1 MSTFQSFFLNGNE
14 YFINSNR
21 TLFEII
27 KYFNYNESLL
37 ILEHN
42 KLICNRRYWNTI
54 VIKNK
59 DKIEILTI
67 VGGG

>member
-1 MSTFQSFFLNGNE
+1 MTNFQSFCLNGNE
-14 YFINSNR
+14 YFINSKL
-21 TLFEII
+21 TLLDLI

-42 KLICNRRYWNTI
+42 HLICNKTDWPNI
-54 VIKNK
+54 LIKNN